1 MSSELTIDDLHLIA
15 TELLPAK
22 NKWQA
27 IGTALDLKA
36 HDIEGINGTDSQQAL
51 IKMLSTVLER
61 TPLTWE
67 QLIDVLREPLVSQ
80 YGLANELANIYGEFS
95 KNAPCQLA
103 LCYVRIKH
111 CAIMGISFNSSFEM
125 AN

>member
-22 NKWQA
+22 NKWRA
-27 IGTALDLKA
+27 IGTALELKA

-51 IKMLSTVLER
+51 TKMLSTVLER

-80 YGLANELANIYGEFS
+80 DGLANELAKKYGEFS
-95 KNAPCQLA
+95 KNSPCQLA
-103 LCYVRIKH
+103 LRY
-111 CAIMGISFNSSFEM
+111 F
-125 AN
+125 